1 MKCDIKVLSPIHIGS
16 GEKYTASEYVKSKA
30 KTNKGNILNII
41 KRMDVSSYFSSL
53 DENKKDD
60 LLRDLSNPNFNLGNF
75 DSRISNSYVKY
86 KAIDKTKKEI
96 YPSQEI
102 AEAIKTLNELYIPGS
117 SIKGAIKTAILFNEL
132 DGRLISKISKNILS
146 DNGSVIKK
154 NYGSFMNDIFASNKA
169 PPKAPPAQWDIMK
182 FLQVSDTNT
191 IKSPTI
197 YDVATVMAS
206 FKWGDNEFYSKNKR
220 THEPILIYLETIARG
235 KKLSFEIR
243 NHYDY
248 DIFKSLGLDDK
259 KHLIDI
265 KNIKRYIFNFSKS
278 LIRNEIEFSED
289 YEIDYLNKFYLN
301 LEKQNSIDNPVLR
314 VGGGSGFLAT
324 TVDLKIMD
332 HDETIFEKIK
342 KGTRGKTY
350 DYSFPKS
357 RKITQVGGMPL
368 GWIQLSFGEV

>member
-154 NYGSFMNDIFASNKA
+154 NYGRFMNDIFASNKA
-169 PPKAPPAQWDIMK
+169 PTPAQWDIMK

-324 TVDLKIMD
+324 TVGLKIMD
-332 HDETIFEKIK
+332 HDETIFERIR

-368 GWIQLSFGEV
+368 GWIQLYFGEV

>member
-154 NYGSFMNDIFASNKA
+154 NYGRFMNDIFASNKA
-169 PPKAPPAQWDIMK
+169 PTPAQGNIMK

-206 FKWGDNEFYSKNKR
+206 FKWRDNEFYSKNKR
-220 THEPILIYLETIARG
+220 THEPTLIYLETIARG
-235 KKLSFEIR
+235 NNLSFEIR

-248 DIFKSLGLDDK
+248 DIFKRLGLDDK

-324 TVDLKIMD
+324 TVGLKIMD
-332 HDETIFEKIK
+332 NDERIFERIR

>member
-1 MKCDIKVLSPIHIGS
+1 MKCNIKVLSPIHIGS

-75 DSRISNSYVKY
+75 DSRISNSHVKY

-154 NYGSFMNDIFASNKA
+154 NYGRFMNDIFASNKA
-169 PPKAPPAQWDIMK
+169 PPAQGDIMK

-206 FKWGDNEFYSKNKR
+206 FKWRDNEFYSKNKR
-220 THEPILIYLETIARG
+220 THEPTLIYLETIARG
-235 KKLSFEIR
+235 NNLSFEIR

-248 DIFKSLGLDDK
+248 DIFKRLGLDDK

-324 TVDLKIMD
+324 TVGLKIMD
-332 HDETIFEKIK
+332 NDERIFERIR

>member
-324 TVDLKIMD
+324 TVGLKIMD
-332 HDETIFEKIK
+332 HDETIFERIR

-357 RKITQVGGMPL
+357 RKITQVGEMPL
-368 GWIQLSFGEV
+368 GWIQLYFGEV

>member
-154 NYGSFMNDIFASNKA
+154 NYGRFMNDIFASNKA

-324 TVDLKIMD
+324 TVGLKIMD
-332 HDETIFEKIK
+332 HDETIFERIR

-357 RKITQVGGMPL
+357 RKITQVGEMPL
-368 GWIQLSFGEV
+368 GWIQLYFGEV